1 MNSAGSIAPVD
12 ELSEGQ
18 RQALL
23 TLLGDEDPAVYR
35 LIRDK
40 IVALGPAAA
49 DWLRPYTLSRDAAIR
64 RRAQQIVIHFDR
76 QAADTRFLTFCVK
89 HGQDLDL
96 EYGAWLLAQTRY
108 PDINVDAYQAMLDS
122 YARDLCER
130 IPRLSKPLEKLAT
143 INDYLFSELGFTG
156 NEEEY
161 YDPDN
166 SYLNR
171 VIDRRTGNPINVC
184 LFYILI
190 ARRLKLPVTG
200 IGLPGH
206 FVCRYQSTSDE
217 VYVDAFGRGKFL
229 TKADCVQYL
238 VHGNYSLNDDYLTPV
253 TSRRMLLRICI
264 NLHQIY
270 VHQGVDEEV
279 TRFQRYLVALGR

>member
-96 EYGAWLLAQTRY
+96 EHGAWLLAQTRY